1 MEIVNDKKLDEF
13 REEARTWL
21 AENTPKEARPP
32 DDEGARAFDCEWQRI
47 QFEGGWAG
55 VTWPK
60 EYGGRG
66 MSAAE
71 QLIWFEECVRAK
83 APSTGAF
90 TVALG
95 HAGPTIIAA
104 GTEEQKATYLQP
116 IISGQT
122 PWCQGFS
129 EPGSGSDLASLRTR
143 AVIDGDELVVNG
155 QKIWTSFAMLADYQE
170 LLCRT
175 DPDVPKHRG
184 ISWVVLDM
192 KTPGL
197 TVRPIKTINGGAHFA
212 ECFYDNVRIPLKN
225 VVGGLNNGWKTA
237 MTTLSHE
244 RGLGYLASRLLI
256 LSEAEELIKLAD
268 KRGLLEGRLAYE
280 LACMRAEAQVVHA
293 LGYDG
298 VADGRNQGLIASVNQ
313 VFNGELSKRLSRLAL
328 EVLAAEGLERS
339 LWTTSYLSSFPATI
353 AGGTKDIQKN
363 ILGER
368 VLGLPR

>member
-1 MEIVNDKKLDEF
+1 
-13 REEARTWL
+13 
-21 AENTPKEARPP
+21 
-32 DDEGARAFDCEWQRI
+32 
-47 QFEGGWAG
+47 
-55 VTWPK
+55 
-60 EYGGRG
+60 

-83 APSTGAF
+83 APGTGAF

-104 GTEEQKATYLQP
+104 GTEQQKAAYLQP

-175 DPDVPKHRG
+175 DPDAPKHKG
-184 ISWVVLDM
+184 ISWVILDM

-197 TVRPIKTINGGAHFA
+197 TVRPIKTINGMAHFA
-212 ECFYDNVRIPLKN
+212 ECFYDNVRIPLAN
-225 VVGGLNNGWKTA
+225 VVGGINNGWATA

-256 LSEAEELIKLAD
+256 LSEAEDLIRIAD
-268 KRGLLEGRLAYE
+268 KRGVLEGRLAYE

-298 VADGRNQGLIASVNQ
+298 IADGRKREMIAAVNQ
-313 VFNGELSKRLSRLAL
+313 VFYGELGKRLARLSL
-328 EVLAAEGLERS
+328 EVLGPDSLERS
-339 LWTTSYLSSFPATI
+339 HWTTSYLSSFPHTI

>member
-1 MEIVNDKKLDEF
+1 MEILNDKKLDEF

-21 AENTPKEARPP
+21 AENIPDGQRPP
-32 DDEGARAFDCEWQRI
+32 DDAGAREFDCHWQAT
-47 QFEGGWAG
+47 QFAGGWGG
-55 VTWPK
+55 VSWPK

-66 MSAAE
+66 LSAAE
-71 QLIWFEECVRAK
+71 QLIWYEEMARAK

-95 HAGPTIIAA
+95 HAGPTIIAV
-104 GTEEQKATYLQP
+104 GTEEQKATYLEP
-116 IISGQT
+116 IISGKT

-184 ISWVVLDM
+184 ISWVILDM

-197 TVRPIKTINGGAHFA
+197 TVRPIKTINGMAHFA

-225 VVGGLNNGWKTA
+225 VVGGIDNGWSTA

-256 LSEAEELIKLAD
+256 LEQAEELIREAD
-268 KRGLLEGRLAYE
+268 KRNVLEGRLAYE

-298 VADGRNQGLIASVNQ
+298 IADGRRRELVAGVNQ
-313 VFNGELSKRLSRLAL
+313 LFNGELSKRLERLAL
-328 EVLAAEGLERS
+328 DVLNSEGLERGS
-339 LWTTSYLSSFPATI
+339 WTTGYLSSFPATI